1 MRSLYPGVSILEYN
15 DDSNDFK
22 KKVYD
27 PEGQLVLHIYDFDP
41 LLEGGDYE
49 LCKGQ
54 DAIQD

>member
-27 PEGQLVLHIYDFDP
+27 PEG
-41 LLEGGDYE
+41 
-49 LCKGQ
+49 
-54 DAIQD
+54 